1 MKKEMDNLKKY
12 NENLKLDYTC
22 AEEDS
27 TKFNNQ
33 YEFTQFHI

>member
-1 MKKEMDNLKKY
+1 MWRMLENEKGNWWFEEN

-27 TKFNNQ
+27 TKFNN
-33 YEFTQFHI
+33 